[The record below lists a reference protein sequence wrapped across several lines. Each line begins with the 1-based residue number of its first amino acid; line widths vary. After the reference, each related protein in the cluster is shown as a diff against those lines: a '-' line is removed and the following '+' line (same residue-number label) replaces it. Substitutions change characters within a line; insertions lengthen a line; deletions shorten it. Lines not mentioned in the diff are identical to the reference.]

1 MKKTLLTIAIVLGIC
16 LTSLAQRPGGG
27 LFQYGAISDE
37 EYYGAGYYELDR
49 LNAPLLPY
57 HDQTDNQNAPLG
69 GGTLLL
75 VGLGTAYLGLRKTVK
90 SQKTDC

>member
-1 MKKTLLTIAIVLGIC
+1 MKKSIITIAIVLGIC
-16 LTSLAQRPGGG
+16 LSSFAQRIGAGGG

-57 HDQTDNQNAPLG
+57 HNMTENQNAPLG
-69 GGTLLL
+69 SGVVMLL
-75 VGLGTAYLGLRKTVK
+75 GLGAAYAAAKRRKE
-90 SQKTDC
+90 